1 MYDVQAKSA
10 VQMGN
15 GYYLVTGTQAFS
27 NGFLSVHASN
37 GLCINTTFLSQGAL
51 SSYSELHQITKINDT
66 LALISGKISLA
77 GGPSEVWK
85 GITMAVN
92 DQGQQ
97 LWSLTFNLSD
107 AALDATITD
116 VERKTDSTFL
126 VLCSSIGNSLN
137 TLSEIDILGNVQWTK
152 SYETNDPGFQL
163 SDVCIQDSLVFA
175 CGNRYNVGVHSGII
189 LRLDSL
195 GNLEDGWNY
204 THSVQPDFIQLLA
217 SNQGLVVAN
226 RGHAMSAVDVLKVDY
241 SGNVV
246 SQKSFPIN
254 MGMPEAQ
261 ALKPLAYK
269 DSLECWYWSGGD
281 FGSYAY
287 LVDVNSLL
295 PIQGISHMGNIQTI
309 IDHDTTLQILAS
321 GPLYGI
327 KNQVILQKHYA
338 ITSADSLESLYAFC
352 TYPTNE
358 QPLNELAPVKI
369 SFSPTVGIGTAPNPF
384 FYPLVQNQP
393 WINEPFCVE
402 MLGGM
407 EEEQLIYGPNP
418 CDPFITIMEYPNQPY
433 TILTLIGQCKAS
445 GETDSEGR
453 IQTIA
458 LPSGT
463 YYLKVGNRSLPLQ
476 VQH

>member
-1 MYDVQAKSA
+1 
-10 VQMGN
+10 
-15 GYYLVTGTQAFS
+15 
-27 NGFLSVHASN
+27 
-37 GLCINTTFLSQGAL
+37 
-51 SSYSELHQITKINDT
+51 
-66 LALISGKISLA
+66 
-77 GGPSEVWK
+77 
-85 GITMAVN
+85 
-92 DQGQQ
+92 
-97 LWSLTFNLSD
+97 
-107 AALDATITD
+107 
-116 VERKTDSTFL
+116 
-126 VLCSSIGNSLN
+126 
-137 TLSEIDILGNVQWTK
+137 
-152 SYETNDPGFQL
+152 
-163 SDVCIQDSLVFA
+163 
-175 CGNRYNVGVHSGII
+175 
-189 LRLDSL
+189 L

-217 SNQGLVVAN
+217 STQGLIVAN

-246 SQKSFPIN
+246 SQKSFPNN
-254 MGMPEAQ
+254 MGMPEDQ

-295 PIQGISHMGNIQTI
+295 PNLGISHMGNIQTI
-309 IDHDTTLQILAS
+309 IDHDSTLQVLAS

-327 KNQVILQKHYA
+327 KSQVILQKHYA

-358 QPLNELAPVKI
+358 QPLNELAPLKI

-402 MLGGM
+402 MLGGI

-418 CDPFITIMEYPNQPY
+418 CDPFITIMEYTNEPY
-433 TILTLIGQCKAS
+433 TILTLIGQCITR